1 MPKNR
6 ELADYIM
13 DQLSDLGGIRNI
25 PMMGGYVLYY
35 RERIFGGVYED
46 GFMVKITEASRKSMP
61 DSEPEPPYEG
71 AKPMLPV
78 TILDN
83 KIALQNMV
91 EAMYP
96 ELPERKAKKRKA

>member
-6 ELADYIM
+6 EFADYIM

-25 PMMGGYVLYY
+25 PMMGGHVFYY

-61 DSEPEPPYEG
+61 DSEPEPMTVSSSASQAP
-71 AKPMLPV
+71 
-78 TILDN
+78 
-83 KIALQNMV
+83 
-91 EAMYP
+91 
-96 ELPERKAKKRKA
+96 